1 MPSFPSRRRL
11 LVTGAGAALGV
22 GALGASPAAA
32 TPAASSS
39 AASSSARRSSGAE
52 ESRSLD
58 ELYRAALAEGGKL
71 VVYAGGDTPTQQD
84 GTKDAFLKQFPGI
97 DLKLIVDYSKY
108 HDVRVDNQLAT
119 GTLVPDVVQ
128 LQTLQDF
135 VRWKSQGRLLAY
147 KPAGF
152 AKVHDGFKDPQGAW
166 VAVAA
171 IGFSFLYGP
180 GAVGSDAPR
189 TPLDLLDPKWKG
201 RIASS
206 FPHDDDAVLFLYSL
220 YVKHYGWDFVAR
232 LAAQDV
238 RFARGSN
245 SPGDAVRAGQYAIGV
260 GGSGSALSTGP
271 VKWVLPDSAPFMA
284 WGQRAAIL
292 KAAKNTA
299 AAKLYL
305 NWQLSAATQEASFSG
320 WSVRTDITPP
330 AGLKPVWEYPNANV
344 DGFPR
349 FMSDRAEVERLKQ
362 TFALYFGE
370 VKGDPTPGF
379 LGLHPGA

>member
-1 MPSFPSRRRL
+1 MSGFPSRRRL
-11 LVTGAGAALGV
+11 LATGAGAALGL
-22 GALGASPAAA
+22 GALGAAPASAA
-32 TPAASSS
+32 TATASSTS
-39 AASSSARRSSGAE
+39 PRRTGSGAE

-58 ELYRAALAEGGKL
+58 ELYQAALAEGGKL

-84 GTKDAFLKQFPGI
+84 GTKAAFLKAFPGI

-108 HDVRVDNQLAT
+108 HDVRVDNQFAT

-135 VRWKSQGRLLAY
+135 TRWKAQGRLLHY
-147 KPAGF
+147 SPAGF
-152 AKVHDGFKDPQGAW
+152 SKVHEQFKDPQGAW
-166 VAVAA
+166 VAIGA
-171 IGFSFLYGP
+171 IGFSFMYGTA
-180 GAVGSDAPR
+180 AVGSDAPR
-189 TPLDLLDPKWKG
+189 TPLDLVDPKWKG
-201 RIASS
+201 KIASS

-220 YVKHYGWDFVAR
+220 YVKHYGWDWVAK

-245 SPGDAVRAGQYAIGV
+245 SPGEAVGSGQYAIGV
-260 GGSGSALSTGP
+260 GGSGAPLGTGP

-292 KAAKNTA
+292 KAAKNST

-305 NWQLSAATQEASFSG
+305 NWQLSTAVQQNSFSG
-320 WSVRTDITPP
+320 WSVRTDVTPP
-330 AGLKPVWEYPNANV
+330 TGLKPVWEYRNANV

-370 VKGDPTPGF
+370 VKGEPTPGV

>member
-1 MPSFPSRRRL
+1 MASFPSRRRL
-11 LVTGAGAALGV
+11 LATGAGAALGA
-22 GALGASPAAA
+22 GALGASPASAS
-32 TPAASSS
+32 PAS
-39 AASSSARRSSGAE
+39 AARSYGAE
-52 ESRSLD
+52 ETRTLD
-58 ELYRAALAEGGKL
+58 ELYRAALAEGGRL

-84 GTKDAFLKQFPGI
+84 GTRAAFLKAFPDI

-128 LQTLQDF
+128 LQTVQDF
-135 VRWKSQGRLLAY
+135 VRWKSQGRLLHY
-147 KPAGF
+147 RPAGF
-152 AKVHDGFKDPQGAW
+152 GKVHDTFKDPQGAW

-171 IGFSFLYGP
+171 IAFSFMYGP
-180 GAVGSDAPR
+180 DAVGPAAPR
-189 TPLDLLDPKWKG
+189 TPLDLLDARWKG
-201 RIASS
+201 KIASS

-220 YVKHYGWDFVAR
+220 YVKHYGWDWAAR

-260 GGSGSALSTGP
+260 GGSGAPLASGP

-292 KAAKNTA
+292 KAARNTA

-305 NWQLSAATQEASFSG
+305 NWQLSTAVQQNSFNG

-330 AGLKPVWEYPNANV
+330 AGLKPVWEYRHANI

>member
-1 MPSFPSRRRL
+1 MNGDCTVRPSSAPSGRHEPAAGPGRIDLDRGARSPTPKSPERSPQHDRLPQQKASPRDRGGCRPRRRRPRY
-11 LVTGAGAALGV
+11 AP
-22 GALGASPAAA
+22 ASASTA
-32 TPAASSS
+32 TTS
-39 AASSSARRSSGAE
+39 AASPRRTGSGGE
-52 ESRSLD
+52 ETRSLD
-58 ELYRAALAEGGKL
+58 ELYKAALAEGGKL

-84 GTKDAFLKQFPGI
+84 GTKAAFLKAFPGI

-135 VRWKSQGRLLAY
+135 TRWKTQGRLLHY
-147 KPAGF
+147 RPAGF
-152 AKVHDGFKDPQGAW
+152 SKVHDTFKDPQGAW

-171 IGFSFLYGP
+171 IGFSFMYGP
-180 GAVGSDAPR
+180 DAVGSDAPR
-189 TPLDLLDPKWKG
+189 TPLDLVDPKWKG

-220 YVKHYGWDFVAR
+220 YVKHYGWDWVAG

-260 GGSGSALSTGP
+260 GGSGAPLATGP
-271 VKWVLPDSAPFMA
+271 VKWVVPDSAPFMA

-292 KAAKNTA
+292 KQAANTT

-305 NWQLSAATQEASFSG
+305 NWQLSTATQQNSFNG
-320 WSVRTDITPP
+320 WSVRTDITPR
-330 AGLKPVWEYPNANV
+330 PV
-344 DGFPR
+344 
-349 FMSDRAEVERLKQ
+349 
-362 TFALYFGE
+362 
-370 VKGDPTPGF
+370 
-379 LGLHPGA
+379 

>member
-1 MPSFPSRRRL
+1 MSGFPSRRRL
-11 LVTGAGAALGV
+11 LATGAGAALGL
-22 GALGASPAAA
+22 GALGAAPASASTATTSSTSP
-32 TPAASSS
+32 
-39 AASSSARRSSGAE
+39 RRTGSGAE

-58 ELYRAALAEGGKL
+58 ELYQAALAEGGKL

-84 GTKDAFLKQFPGI
+84 GTKAAFLKAFPGI
-97 DLKLIVDYSKY
+97 DLTLVVDYSKY
-108 HDVRVDNQLAT
+108 HDVRVDNQFAT
-119 GTLVPDVVQ
+119 RTLVPDVVQ

-135 VRWKSQGRLLAY
+135 VRWKSQGRLLHY
-147 KPAGF
+147 RPAGF
-152 AKVHDGFKDPQGAW
+152 SKVYDAFKDPQGAW
-166 VAVAA
+166 VAIGA
-171 IGFSFLYGP
+171 IAFSFMYGTA
-180 GAVGSDAPR
+180 AVGSDAPR
-189 TPLDLLDPKWKG
+189 TPLDLVDAGWKG
-201 RIASS
+201 KIASS
-206 FPHDDDAVLFLYSL
+206 YPHDDDAVLFLYSL
-220 YVKHYGWDFVAR
+220 YVKHYGWDWVAK

-245 SPGDAVRAGQYAIGV
+245 SPGAAVRAGTHAIGV
-260 GGSGSALSTGP
+260 GGSGSPLSTGP
-271 VKWVLPDSAPFMA
+271 VKLVISDDTPFMS

-292 KAAKNTA
+292 KAAKNST

-305 NWQLSAATQEASFSG
+305 NWQLSTATQSSSG

-330 AGLKPVWEYPNANV
+330 TGLKPIWEYANGNL

-370 VKGDPTPGF
+370 VEGDPTPGV